1 MGLTAFNMH
10 RRLAAAKSRTEP
22 SGSALEEK
30 ESPVKEE
37 TVKEETV
44 KEETK
49 KPELKKEAKAAKPQ
63 TEKKPEADGDDDK
76 KLF

>member
-37 TVKEETV
+37 TVKEEV
-44 KEETK
+44 K
-49 KPELKKEAKAAKPQ
+49 KPEPKKEAKAAKPQ

>member
-10 RRLAAAKSRTEP
+10 RRQAAAKSRTEP

-37 TVKEETV
+37 TVKEET
-44 KEETK
+44 K
-49 KPELKKEAKAAKPQ
+49 KPEPKKEAKAAKPQ
-63 TEKKPEADGDDDK
+63 TEKKPGADGDDDK

>member
-37 TVKEETV
+37 TVKEET
-44 KEETK
+44 K
-49 KPELKKEAKAAKPQ
+49 KPEPKKEAKAAKPQ